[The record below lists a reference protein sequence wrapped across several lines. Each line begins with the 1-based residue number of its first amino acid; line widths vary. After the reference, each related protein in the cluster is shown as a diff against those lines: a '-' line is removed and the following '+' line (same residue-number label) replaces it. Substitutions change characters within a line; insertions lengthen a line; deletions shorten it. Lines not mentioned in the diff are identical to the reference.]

1 MTAYK
6 KWLWLAKLNHASSVV
21 SFKHG
26 DAFEKQIQLELAVGL
41 CDEFD
46 FSFSLD
52 FDKTIIL
59 LHPVP
64 FI

>member
-1 MTAYK
+1 MTVTGQIK
-6 KWLWLAKLNHASSVV
+6 SCIC
-21 SFKHG
+21 
-26 DAFEKQIQLELAVGL
+26 DAFGKKIQHELAVGL